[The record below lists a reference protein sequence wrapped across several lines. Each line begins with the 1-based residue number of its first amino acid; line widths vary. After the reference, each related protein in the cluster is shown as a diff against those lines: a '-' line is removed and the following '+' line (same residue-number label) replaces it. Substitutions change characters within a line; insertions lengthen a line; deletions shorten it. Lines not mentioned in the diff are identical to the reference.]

1 MKNFFFRNLYLP
13 PTAFIFILLLQQVQ
27 AGEKEAWQ
35 ALEDK
40 DYHTAYQEFLPL
52 AKDGNIAAQHYI
64 GLMYH
69 NGYGVKPDYSQA
81 ALWFNQVINNPGYNI
96 GNPASLKNPQESILE
111 LKQFAHEMLCTIY
124 GINNQIGQAITY
136 DLNKAS
142 IHCLGAADKAHFPEV
157 RFLAGRLYMLG
168 QGVVQDDGKAFYWY
182 NKSIE
187 EDNYPKS
194 FGGLAYLYLHG
205 KGTVKNANKAAEFAL
220 AGAQLNDT
228 YSQILISG
236 LYLQGTGIDQNYV
249 KSFFW
254 SSIVLLHGDLND
266 SLKAQVRTMRE
277 QALSHL
283 STEEF
288 ADAQRQI
295 FAWKPPVLREKS
307 Q

>member
-1 MKNFFFRNLYLP
+1 MKKITFR
-13 PTAFIFILLLQQVQ
+13 TICFSFVIFISLVQQIQ

-40 DYHTAYQEFLPL
+40 DYQTAYQEFLPL

-96 GNPASLKNPQESILE
+96 GNPASLEDPQEAILK

-142 IHCLGAADKAHFPEV
+142 IHCLAAADKAHFSEV
-157 RFLAGRLYMLG
+157 RFLAGKMYLLG
-168 QGVVQDDGKAFYWY
+168 QGGIAQNDEKAFYWY
-182 NKSIE
+182 NRSVQ
-187 EDNYPKS
+187 EDKYPES
-194 FGGLAYLYLHG
+194 YGYLAYLYLHG
-205 KGTVKNANKAAEFAL
+205 KGTVKNANKAAELAL